1 MERERPEYLPPI
13 ERRRWTFPWLAF
25 WALAM
30 AALVAGAVH
39 QHVKTSSAW
48 KDRFGKTAAQ
58 RFNEMPTLAS
68 PGKNSVAQTDA
79 HAKAVRQA
87 AIGDLR
93 LRREAA
99 ERQVRIQAQE
109 KAENH
114 RCIDGTVFRRIPGG
128 WENVPGET
136 CRP

>member
-25 WALAM
+25 WALVM

-58 RFNEMPTLAS
+58 RFNEMPTIARKPS
-68 PGKNSVAQTDA
+68 PERSAQRPLTEIDEKRINA
-79 HAKAVRQA
+79 RSERVK
-87 AIGDLR
+87 
-93 LRREAA
+93 REA
-99 ERQVRIQAQE
+99 QE
-109 KAENH
+109 MMRWEQENR
-114 RCIDGTVFRRIPGG
+114 RCINGVVFQRIPGG
-128 WENVPGET
+128 WENLPGLR
-136 CRP
+136 C